1 MPVQWQ
7 DYLKVP
13 GGTAAYCD
21 CHRRC
26 QGAFARQREIIGSV
40 LDRTNPKV
48 VACLGAGI
56 LNDIP
61 YRRMVRSGATIH
73 LVDWLPG
80 ITDAGIDWSIIE
92 RDGHGA
98 AHCIYCTLSEDR
110 SRAYC
115 RRFAGD
121 RGSGAAVCES
131 FVAGKGIPPLCT
143 AFEKGNQPVCH
154 TEDVTGGYASA
165 FAERVLDAVAG
176 APSWKS
182 AFGRAIALANR
193 VSRQRTNLGIADAS
207 VDLVTSSML
216 VSQFDHEP
224 YDYFSRQVADVLG
237 PPTAKEERRL
247 EPAAQKLRSTLRANQ
262 LDGHCDEI
270 ERILAPGGYCFMSFE
285 MFVLDAGASCWTL
298 VGEMHEALGSLARRF
313 SFAFDILPEHELFA
327 RFVGQKAASV
337 VCSLVLQPRGA

>member
-7 DYLKVP
+7 DYLTVP
-13 GGTAAYCD
+13 GGKAVYCE

-26 QGAFARQREIIGSV
+26 RGAFERQREIIGSV
-40 LDRTNPKV
+40 LDKTNPNV

-92 RDGHGA
+92 RDEDGA
-98 AHCIYCTLSEDR
+98 ARCVFCTLSEDR
-110 SRAYC
+110 SAAYC
-115 RRFAGD
+115 RRFTGD
-121 RGSGAAVCES
+121 GGSDAEVCGS
-131 FVAGKGIPPLCT
+131 FVAGKGSPFLCT
-143 AFEKGNQPVCH
+143 AFEKGTQPICH
-154 TEDVTGGYASA
+154 TADVTGGYASA
-165 FAERVLDAVAG
+165 FAERVLDAVGDAR
-176 APSWKS
+176 SWKS

-193 VSRQRTNLGIADAS
+193 VSRQRTNLGIPDAS

-224 YDYFSRQVADVLG
+224 YDYFSWQVAEVLG

-247 EPAAQKLRSTLRANQ
+247 EPAVQRLRATLRTNQ
-262 LDGHCDEI
+262 FDGHCDEI

-285 MFVLDAGASCWTL
+285 MFVLDAAASRWIL
-298 VGEMHEALGSLARRF
+298 VKEMHEVLGLLARRF

-337 VCSLVLQPRGA
+337 VCSLVLQARGG